1 MEFPKAREYLAK
13 LLEPISDDELI
24 VLDLNSNRQKSVIDL
39 TNGIENGETSSIKS
53 SQSNHNS
60 DKEIVENGSEISIKT
75 DELNSEQS
83 KSSTRESNKSSTR
96 ESNKSSTRD
105 SNESEEQKEG
115 LTNGDDSEGVYDLA
129 PRSTDT
135 YSKKM
140 QAYNN
145 LSEQEKEEIRR

>member
-1 MEFPKAREYLAK
+1 M
-13 LLEPISDDELI
+13 
-24 VLDLNSNRQKSVIDL
+24 
-39 TNGIENGETSSIKS
+39 KS
-53 SQSNHNS
+53 SQSE
-60 DKEIVENGSEISIKT
+60 KEIVENGSQMSIKT

-83 KSSTRESNKSSTR
+83 KSSKE
-96 ESNKSSTRD
+96 D
-105 SNESEEQKEG
+105 DKEG
-115 LTNGDDSEGVYDLA
+115 MTNGDEAEGVYDLA

>member
-1 MEFPKAREYLAK
+1 M
-13 LLEPISDDELI
+13 
-24 VLDLNSNRQKSVIDL
+24 

-60 DKEIVENGSEISIKT
+60 EKEIVENGSEISIKT
-75 DELNSEQS
+75 DDLNSEHSKSSTRESKSSTRES
-83 KSSTRESNKSSTR
+83 KSSTRESNEMS
-96 ESNKSSTRD
+96 EENRD
-105 SNESEEQKEG
+105 SNREG

-145 LSEQEKEEIRR
+145 LSEEEKEEIRR

>member
-1 MEFPKAREYLAK
+1 M
-13 LLEPISDDELI
+13 
-24 VLDLNSNRQKSVIDL
+24 
-39 TNGIENGETSSIKS
+39 KS

-83 KSSTRESNKSSTR
+83 KSSTRESKSSTR
-96 ESNKSSTRD
+96 G
-105 SNESEEQKEG
+105 SNETSEEQKEG

-145 LSEQEKEEIRR
+145 MSEQEKEEIRRLVLFFAAALFPSSERRV

>member
-1 MEFPKAREYLAK
+1 M
-13 LLEPISDDELI
+13 
-24 VLDLNSNRQKSVIDL
+24 DLNSNKHKSVNDL
-39 TNGIENGETSSIKS
+39 TNGIENGETSSMKS

-83 KSSTRESNKSSTR
+83 KSSTRESKSSTR
-96 ESNKSSTRD
+96 G
-105 SNESEEQKEG
+105 SNETSEEQKEG

-145 LSEQEKEEIRR
+145 MSEQEKEEIRRLVLFFAAALFPSSERRV

>member
-1 MEFPKAREYLAK
+1 M
-13 LLEPISDDELI
+13 
-24 VLDLNSNRQKSVIDL
+24 DLNSNKHKSVNDL
-39 TNGIENGETSSIKS
+39 TNGIENGETSSMKS

-83 KSSTRESNKSSTR
+83 KSSTRESKSSTR
-96 ESNKSSTRD
+96 G
-105 SNESEEQKEG
+105 SNETSEEQKEG

-145 LSEQEKEEIRR
+145 MSEQEKEEIRRLVLFFAAALVPSSERRV